1 MRALVLGVVL
11 ILSAC
16 TSSSAPRAQ
25 SSIQPS
31 ATPTPIAMTPTPTA
45 GSPLMW
51 AAPVRVDHQPSFGG
65 TSLSDVSCPSSGLC
79 FAVDNA
85 GNLVASSN
93 HTGGAAAWK
102 VTKVDSSNSLSG
114 VACPISGLCVAVD
127 EVGNVVT
134 SNNPTAGA
142 AAWKVTKV
150 DGFNS
155 LSGPSC
161 PSSSLCVA
169 VDGAGDVVTS
179 SSPTGG
185 AAAWRVIH
193 AEWRDGVVGCVGAGC
208 GVWPR

>member
-1 MRALVLGVVL
+1 MRGLILGVVL

-25 SSIQPS
+25 SSFQPS

-93 HTGGAAAWK
+93 PTGGVAAWT
-102 VTKVDSSNSLSG
+102 VTRVDGSNSLFGVSCPSG
-114 VACPISGLCVAVD
+114 SFCAVADNA
-127 EVGNVVT
+127 GNVVT
-134 SNNPTAGA
+134 SSN
-142 AAWKVTKV
+142 
-150 DGFNS
+150 
-155 LSGPSC
+155 
-161 PSSSLCVA
+161 
-169 VDGAGDVVTS
+169 
-179 SSPTGG
+179 PTGG
-185 AAAWRVIH
+185 AAAWTVTKVDSGSL
-193 AEWRDGVVGCVGAGC
+193 RDGSCRRSNLLLAAG
-208 GVWPR
+208 GTG

>member
-1 MRALVLGVVL
+1 MVRVGVRAYMRGLILGVVL

-16 TSSSAPRAQ
+16 TSPSAPRAQ

-93 HTGGAAAWK
+93 PTGGVAAWT
-102 VTKVDSSNSLSG
+102 VTRVDGSNSLFGVSCPSG
-114 VACPISGLCVAVD
+114 GFCAVADNA
-127 EVGNVVT
+127 GNVVT
-134 SNNPTAGA
+134 SSN
-142 AAWKVTKV
+142 
-150 DGFNS
+150 
-155 LSGPSC
+155 
-161 PSSSLCVA
+161 
-169 VDGAGDVVTS
+169 
-179 SSPTGG
+179 PTGG
-185 AAAWRVIH
+185 AAAWTVTKDDSG
-193 AEWRDGVVGCVGAGC
+193 ALQGVGCRS
-208 GVWPR
+208 PRQRVHYNQRGETVP

>member
-1 MRALVLGVVL
+1 MVRVGVRAYMRGLILGVVL

-25 SSIQPS
+25 SSFQPS

-93 HTGGAAAWK
+93 PTGGAAAWK
-102 VTKVDSSNSLSG
+102 VTKVDGS
-114 VACPISGLCVAVD
+114 
-127 EVGNVVT
+127 
-134 SNNPTAGA
+134 
-142 AAWKVTKV
+142 
-150 DGFNS
+150 NS

-169 VDGAGDVVTS
+169 VDVNGNVVTS
-179 SSPTGG
+179 SNPTGG
-185 AAAWRVIH
+185 ATAWRVTNV
-193 AEWRDGVVGCVGAGC
+193 DGSNSLTGVSCPIRSLCVAVEGAGNAD
-208 GVWPR
+208 GSSTPTGWGGALTVHNLGG